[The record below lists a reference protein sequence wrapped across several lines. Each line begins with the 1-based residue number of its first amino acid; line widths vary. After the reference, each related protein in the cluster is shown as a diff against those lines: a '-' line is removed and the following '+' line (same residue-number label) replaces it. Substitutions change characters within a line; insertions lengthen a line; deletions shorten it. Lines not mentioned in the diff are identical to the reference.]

1 MIGNQTVGAVD
12 RCLTRIPN
20 MKVSVQGNIYEIICE
35 LRFLNVVETWGVM
48 GDGK

>member
-1 MIGNQTVGAVD
+1 MTGNQTVGDVD

-20 MKVSVQGNIYEIICE
+20 IKVNVQRNIYEIICE
-35 LRFLNVVETWGVM
+35 LRFLNGVETWGVM